1 MPYIKRNTMEVG
13 QRYRTMVG
21 KDTTLRVI
29 DIRPSDK
36 NNRYEQVVFL
46 AEATGKKEYVERKRA
61 ETLLLELIKE
71 D

>member
-1 MPYIKRNTMEVG
+1 MPYIKRNTMEIG

-21 KDTTLRVI
+21 KETTLRVV
-29 DIRPSDK
+29 DILPADK
-36 NNRYEQVVFL
+36 HNRYEQVAL
-46 AEATGKKEYVERKRA
+46 LDEITGKTYQVDQKQA